1 MVAVVQLVEHQV
13 VILGVAG
20 SSPVSYP
27 SRPEGFLTLWPFAI
41 WRYRRSGTGPTLT
54 CVTEPQDEQ
63 LVAVGNKL
71 FGSPT
76 DVPPVFLS
84 LLIKRGAGAAR
95 HIAAFADYPKG
106 EFRVYWLDGQL
117 LRGVTYRGKAEE
129 ASADEFAYG
138 LSTLSDVKATYEFAH
153 DDTHH
158 TGWTRTV
165 TIQFTDAEPIVIDNV
180 EEGSDRSRLV
190 KAILDAWAGGS

>member
-1 MVAVVQLVEHQV
+1 M
-13 VILGVAG
+13 
-20 SSPVSYP
+20 
-27 SRPEGFLTLWPFAI
+27 
-41 WRYRRSGTGPTLT
+41 
-54 CVTEPQDEQ
+54 TEPQDEQ

-95 HIAAFADYPKG
+95 HVAAFADHPKG
-106 EFRVYWLDGQL
+106 EFRAYWLDGQL
-117 LRGVTYRGKAEE
+117 LRGLTYRGKAQE

-138 LSTLSDVKATYEFAH
+138 LSTLSDVKAAYEFEH
-153 DDTHH
+153 DDAHQRH

-165 TIQFTDAEPIVIDNV
+165 TIRFPDAEPIVIENV
-180 EEGSDRSRLV
+180 EEGSDRSRFV